1 MAMAAR
7 TVMPTIMTTDAQIL
21 TLAQWFSPSYP
32 VGAFAYSHGLEW
44 AVEAGNITDA
54 DTLQN
59 WLTDIV
65 QCGAGYNDALFMAAA
80 FGADGDA
87 MLAEIDAK
95 CRAFAASKERLM
107 ETDLQGAA
115 FCKITGDVWA
125 QSIAGLTY
133 PVAVGRA
140 ASLAELPLNLTTRM
154 YLHAFVS
161 NLTAAAMRLLPM
173 GQTDGQRVVK
183 TLTPL
188 LSDIAESA
196 VFGTLDDL
204 SSTTFMA
211 DIAAMKHES
220 QYSRIFRT

>member
-1 MAMAAR
+1 
-7 TVMPTIMTTDAQIL
+7 MTTEAQIL
-21 TLAQWFSPSYP
+21 TLAQWFSPCYP
-32 VGAFAYSHGLEW
+32 VGSFAYSHGLEW
-44 AVEAGNITDA
+44 AVEAGRITGA

-59 WLTDIV
+59 WLTDILRH
-65 QCGAGYNDALFMAAA
+65 GAGYNDALFLVAA

-87 MLAEIDAK
+87 MLVEIDAK

-107 ETDLQGAA
+107 EADLQGAA

-140 ASLAELPLNLTTRM
+140 AALTDLPLNLTLRM

-161 NLTAAAMRLLPM
+161 NLVAAAMRLMPM
-173 GQTDGQRVVK
+173 GQTEGQRLIK

-188 LSDIAESA
+188 LSGIAENAIS
-196 VFGTLDDL
+196 GTLDDL
-204 SSTTFMA
+204 SSTAFMA
-211 DIAAMKHES
+211 DIAAMKHEN

>member
-1 MAMAAR
+1 MDAL
-7 TVMPTIMTTDAQIL
+7 TVMPTTMPTDTQIL
-21 TLAQWFSPSYP
+21 TLAQWFSPGYP

-44 AVEAGNITDA
+44 AVEAGQISDA

-59 WLTDIV
+59 WLTDIL
-65 QCGAGYNDALFMAAA
+65 QHGAGYNDALFLTAA
-80 FGADGDA
+80 FGADGDREL
-87 MLAEIDAK
+87 MEIDAK

-125 QSIAGLTY
+125 QSIADLTY

-140 ASLAELPLNLTTRM
+140 ALLAGLPLNLTTRM

-161 NLTAAAMRLLPM
+161 NLVAAAMRLISM
-173 GQTDGQRVVK
+173 GQTEGQRVIK

-188 LSDIAESA
+188 LADIAESA
-196 VFGTLDDL
+196 ISGTLDDL
-204 SSTTFMA
+204 SSTAFMA